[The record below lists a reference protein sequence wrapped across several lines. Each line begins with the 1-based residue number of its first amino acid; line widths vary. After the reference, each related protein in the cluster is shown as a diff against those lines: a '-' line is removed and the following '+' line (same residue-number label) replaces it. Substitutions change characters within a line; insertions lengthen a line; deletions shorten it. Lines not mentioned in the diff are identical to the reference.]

1 MRGPGSGLRGRGGEG
16 VQTPARLT
24 LAGGSDLFLTHPLL
38 KAKSNHP
45 RKMACQETWR
55 RFRAPRGHSADPSP
69 AAPLQRTCKT
79 AVKFPAGPGGRVGLE
94 PEREGALQPGNVPT
108 DTQPPVNTG
117 EARLHAPLRKTK
129 GCRTLGSGARR
140 GELTRQTTRCAQV
153 GLVAGPVQCSH
164 FLLSKTIHGA
174 EGKEAENR
182 PPPGPVLTRATGGR
196 RRPASPEPAALP
208 TGSPPGTYG
217 HSRFG
222 ASTSPQWACNMLSRR
237 CPPQVLLPLQ
247 LDLARIKRFFL
258 ADFKTGPAS
267 PPGLAATT
275 PRSGSKSAPGP

>member
-1 MRGPGSGLRGRGGEG
+1 MRGPESGLRGRGGEG

-45 RKMACQETWR
+45 RKMPCQATWR

-129 GCRTLGSGARR
+129 GCRTLG
-140 GELTRQTTRCAQV
+140 V
-153 GLVAGPVQCSH
+153 GPDAGGGGTH
-164 FLLSKTIHGA
+164 KTNH
-174 EGKEAENR
+174 EMR
-182 PPPGPVLTRATGGR
+182 PGG
-196 RRPASPEPAALP
+196 
-208 TGSPPGTYG
+208 
-217 HSRFG
+217 
-222 ASTSPQWACNMLSRR
+222 
-237 CPPQVLLPLQ
+237 
-247 LDLARIKRFFL
+247 
-258 ADFKTGPAS
+258 
-267 PPGLAATT
+267 
-275 PRSGSKSAPGP
+275 PRSGPRSMLPLSSFQNYPWRRGKGGREQTSTRPCPHKSNRWAETTRLS